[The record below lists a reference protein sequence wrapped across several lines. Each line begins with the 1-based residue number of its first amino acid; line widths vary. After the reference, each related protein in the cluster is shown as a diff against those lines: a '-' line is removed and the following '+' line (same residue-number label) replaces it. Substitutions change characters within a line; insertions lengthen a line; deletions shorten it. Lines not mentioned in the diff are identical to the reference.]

1 MQSSLTRK
9 LVIAG
14 IALLALWLGLKYLL
28 PIATPF
34 LLGAALAFS
43 AEPLVHFFHEKC
55 RLRRFFSTAIGVTI
69 AIALA
74 TLLILILAA
83 FVLRELKN
91 LAGIIPDLEGTAMSG
106 ISLLQDWLLAAAR
119 NAPSSVQPLLQQ
131 LLQSLFSGGTA
142 LLDEV
147 TSRLLGLASAV
158 LSQLPDS
165 ALGLGTTVIAAYM
178 ISGKLPQLRQ
188 LWQNQLP
195 DSWRQRYL
203 PAIQR
208 LKDALWGWLRAQL
221 KLITVTFLLLTG
233 GLLLLRVPHA
243 PLWAGLIALVDA
255 VPILGTGTVL
265 IPWAAVSFLQG
276 APVRA
281 LGLLGI
287 FGISSLTRSVLEP
300 KLVGKQLG
308 LDPLL
313 TLAAMYTG
321 YRLLGIP
328 GLIFSPLIAVCVL
341 SVIQLKF

>member
-1 MQSSLTRK
+1 MSSPLARK
-9 LVIAG
+9 LG
-14 IALLALWLGLKYLL
+14 IIGAALLGLWFGLKYLL

-43 AEPLVHFFHEKC
+43 AEPLVHFFQEKC
-55 RLRRFFSTAIGVTI
+55 RLRRIFSTAIGVTVSLVL
-69 AIALA
+69 AAL
-74 TLLILILAA
+74 LVLMLAA
-83 FVLRELKN
+83 FILREMKN
-91 LAGIIPDLEGTAMSG
+91 LAGVIPDLEGTALNG
-106 ISLLQDWLLAAAR
+106 ISLLKDWLLSAAR
-119 NAPSSVQPLLQQ
+119 NAPTSVQPLLQQ
-131 LLQSLFSGGTA
+131 LVQGLFSGGTA
-142 LLDEV
+142 VLDEI
-147 TSRLLGLASAV
+147 TSRLLGFASAV
-158 LSQLPDS
+158 LSRIPDS
-165 ALGLGTTVIAAYM
+165 ALGLGTMVIAAYM

-188 LWQNQLP
+188 LWQDRLP
-195 DSWRQRYL
+195 GSWRQRYF

-208 LKDALWGWLRAQL
+208 LKDALWGWLQAQL

-233 GLLLLRVPHA
+233 GFLLLRISHG

-276 APVRA
+276 APFRA
-281 LGLLGI
+281 LGLLGLY
-287 FGISSLTRSVLEP
+287 GATSLTRSVLEP

-321 YRLLGIP
+321 YRVLGIP
-328 GLIFSPLIAVCVL
+328 GLIFSPLIAVCIL